1 SILMALAHEPELL
14 VLDEPV
20 ASLDPIARRQF
31 LQQLVEL
38 AADEQRA
45 VIFSTHIVSDV
56 ERVANQVWMMRDGQ
70 LIYQGGLDEL
80 KESVAK
86 VTLRSSQAFT
96 ERVSFPHLINQKIQQ
111 NIAQLTFMH
120 WSDEQKIQLLQQF
133 PGDLEVQR
141 LSLEDI

>member
-1 SILMALAHEPELL
+1 
-14 VLDEPV
+14 
-20 ASLDPIARRQF
+20 ARRQF
-31 LQQLVEL
+31 LQQLVDI

-70 LIYQGGLDEL
+70 LTYQGGLDEL

-86 VTLRSSQAFT
+86 VTLRAAEAFT
-96 ERVSFPHLINQKIQQ
+96 ERFSCPNLINQKIQQ

-120 WSDEQKIQLLQQF
+120 WSDEQKNQLLQQF
-133 PGDLEVQR
+133 PGDIEIQR
-141 LSLEDI
+141 LGLEDIFLEMNA